1 MRTAVRQRPP
11 RTARAETNGL
21 MVGQIVYDRSYEMP
35 ARITGIEGSEVF
47 LARPTGLEWRSR
59 WVSVRPA
66 TVWEQRQLTALAKLH
81 MQRQRGLTVPA

>member
-1 MRTAVRQRPP
+1 
-11 RTARAETNGL
+11 
-21 MVGQIVYDRSYEMP
+21 MP

-66 TVWEQRQLTALAKLH
+66 TAWEQRQLAALAKLH
-81 MQRQRGLTVPA
+81 LQRQRGPGPRCLSAHRLGESVAD